1 MTLPHPKIS
10 VISPV
15 YCCSRCLEALHER
28 VVASLSGITDNF
40 EIILVC
46 DASPDDSW
54 QRIREL
60 ATADERVKGILLSRN
75 FGQHYA
81 IAAGLDHASGEWV
94 VVMDCDLQDRPEEI
108 PHLYAKAQ
116 EGYEI
121 VFGARAERQDG
132 FLKRLGSL
140 VFYGVLNYL
149 SDGNHDAR
157 TANFGIF
164 HRDIIDVLRR
174 MREPNRAFP
183 IQVKWTGFRQC
194 SIDVQHDSRADGK
207 SSYSLRKLIKLAV
220 DITLSYSDKPLRL
233 SAYLGFL
240 FASGAV
246 LYACILLVRY
256 WLGEV
261 FVLGYTSLI
270 LSIWLL
276 GGIIL
281 FCLGVLGLYLG
292 RVYES
297 AKGRPIYIVS
307 QRTWCKPASS
317 TVLREQLTTDSLWTH

>member
-1 MTLPHPKIS
+1 
-10 VISPV
+10 
-15 YCCSRCLEALHER
+15 LHGR
-28 VVASLSGITDNF
+28 IVASLSAITDDF

-54 QRIREL
+54 QRIKAL
-60 ATADERVKGILLSRN
+60 AATDERVKGILLSRN

-81 IAAGLDHASGEWV
+81 IAAGLDHASGDWI

-108 PHLYAKAQ
+108 SRLYAKAQ

-121 VFGARAERQDG
+121 VFGARAERRDG
-132 FLKRLGSL
+132 FFKRLGSRM
-140 VFYGVLNYL
+140 FYKLLNYL
-149 SDGNHDAR
+149 SDANHDAR

-164 HRDIIDVLRR
+164 HRDVIDVLCR

-183 IQVKWTGFRQC
+183 IQVKWTGFHQG
-194 SIDVQHDSRADGK
+194 SIEVQHDSRPDGK

-246 LYACILLVRY
+246 IYACVLLVRH
-256 WLGEV
+256 WLGEI

-307 QRTWCKPASS
+307 QRTWRRPAPSAKLHEH
-317 TVLREQLTTDSLWTH
+317 TADSLRTH